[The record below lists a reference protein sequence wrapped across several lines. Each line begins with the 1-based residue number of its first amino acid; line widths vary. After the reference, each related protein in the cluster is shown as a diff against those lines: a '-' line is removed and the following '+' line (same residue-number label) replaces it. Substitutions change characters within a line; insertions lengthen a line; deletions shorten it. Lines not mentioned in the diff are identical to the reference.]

1 MTRKNR
7 MQSITNCCAGILPIA
22 GTNEARIQRPDTGT
36 CKSLNPADFGYT
48 YKWEKHQDPEISG
61 VIPPIDIVKPC

>member
-1 MTRKNR
+1 MKYASSGN
-7 MQSITNCCAGILPIA
+7 L
-22 GTNEARIQRPDTGT
+22 RPETGT